1 MDGMTNLGEI
11 EKLCNQ
17 IMNSPYF
24 RKQTPA
30 ELTQLHDVLEKVSL
44 LIRDSVPPLINEVKQ
59 LRNKNK
65 RLRAEIDALLSS
77 EQADRV
83 DMPA

>member
-1 MDGMTNLGEI
+1 MDGMINLGEI
-11 EKLCNQ
+11 EKLCSQ

-30 ELTQLHDVLEKVSL
+30 ELIQLHDMLEKVSL
-44 LIRDSVPPLINEVKQ
+44 LVRDSVPPLIHEVKQ

-65 RLRAEIDALLSS
+65 RLRAEIDALLSG
-77 EQADRV
+77 EQQERA